1 MVYVRNTSKTRHI
14 SARVSSDCSSD
25 NSNAKHAEVD
35 IPPFKTVN
43 LVLGGE
49 CGVGSMEIRTV
60 EARYADKNS
69 SEYVSPREDDITD
82 SRVWWK
88 GVIPLEVLGT
98 VYIFPERQEVFSDNG
113 STKILIPNDLG
124 NVKSEEYFTSLLEES
139 ERGAEEE
146 SKAEVVSTSP
156 QLDAVT
162 NDPTPSPTQS
172 QSLTSR
178 FNLPSFSTLIKILLV
193 ILGVIGAFWYIMKN
207 KKKLSPF

>member
-1 MVYVRNTSKTRHI
+1 MVYVRNTSKTKHI
-14 SARVSSDCSSD
+14 SAKVSSDCSAD
-25 NSNAKHAEVD
+25 NSDAKHADVD

-49 CGVGSMEIRTV
+49 CGVGSMEIRTI

-69 SEYVSPREDDITD
+69 GDYISPREEVSDA
-82 SRVWWK
+82 RVWWK
-88 GVIPLEVLGT
+88 GVIPLEALGT

-113 STKILIPNDLG
+113 TTKILIPNDLG

-146 SKAEVVSTSP
+146 SKAEAIHDSP
-156 QLDAVT
+156 QTTVT
-162 NDPTPSPTQS
+162 ERNPPSQPPP
-172 QSLTSR
+172 SR
-178 FNLPSFSTLIKILLV
+178 FNLPSFSTLVKILLV

>member
-14 SARVSSDCSSD
+14 SANVSSDCSSD

-43 LVLGGE
+43 VVLGGE

-60 EARYADKNS
+60 ESRYADKNS
-69 SEYVSPREDDITD
+69 SEYVSPRGSESD

-88 GVIPLEVLGT
+88 GVIPLEALGT
-98 VYIFPERQEVFSDNG
+98 IYIFPERQEVFSDNG
-113 STKILIPNDLG
+113 STKILVPNDLG

-146 SKAEVVSTSP
+146 SKAETINSSPHVITNDTSP
-156 QLDAVT
+156 SPVQS
-162 NDPTPSPTQS
+162 PSS
-172 QSLTSR
+172 TSR
-178 FNLPSFSTLIKILLV
+178 FNLPSFSTLVKILLV